1 MDRGGEVIEVEDRGR
16 HFTTGKCEVKA
27 AAMSYSLFLNGFLM
41 SWSEQKRHIIPVTNR
56 NLYLQLNLIVCPT
69 MIILKGRENVGFL
82 VSKMWDLIILPS

>member
-27 AAMSYSLFLNGFLM
+27 AAKSYCLFLNGFYT

-56 NLYLQLNLIVCPT
+56 NLYLQLHVIVCPT
-69 MIILKGRENVGFL
+69 MIISKIEGNVGFL
-82 VSKMWDLIILPS
+82 ASKL